1 MGCEQFTGSV
11 LQIILLYSI
20 ILNVMFQHSLI
31 FFVALF
37 AVCCG
42 KPYHELNEMSNW
54 GSRQDCNGYSYSTLK
69 AKFLREGYV
78 VFRSCTLSNETID
91 QAASFTKRID
101 GIRSQDAW
109 GHEDSVL
116 NIAVD
121 PDSVNILSYL
131 NSHSVFPFQ
140 TLNFPVAT
148 QQPVHSD
155 VVHFDTLPERG
166 LMTASWV
173 ALEDIHP
180 DAGPLI
186 YYPRSHTMG
195 LWDMDEIGS
204 RLNYKSLEYAT
215 RDNAVS
221 HYEQYERDLQKT
233 INRLGL
239 KSRTATIKKGESFVW
254 AASLLH
260 GGSKLKD
267 PTRTRTSQ
275 VTHYYMTGAKKF
287 WVPKLSIPSIDHI
300 IYKCNIPTCT
310 VTHSKITNC
319 AERRLELFK
328 QRVNI
333 DTSNAHELYGSHCV

>member
-1 MGCEQFTGSV
+1 
-11 LQIILLYSI
+11 
-20 ILNVMFQHSLI
+20 MFKRSLI
-31 FFVALF
+31 FFIAFF

-42 KPYHELNEMSNW
+42 KQHHEQNEMLNW
-54 GSRQDCNGYSYSTLK
+54 GSRMDCNGQAYATIKS
-69 AKFLREGYV
+69 KFVRDGYA
-78 VFRSCTLSNETID
+78 VFRSCTLKNETISD
-91 QAASFTKRID
+91 AETFTKKIT
-101 GIRSQDAW
+101 GIRAQDGW
-109 GHEDSVL
+109 TTDDSIL
-116 NIAVD
+116 NIATD
-121 PDSVNILSYL
+121 PDSLDILSYL
-131 NSHSVFPFQ
+131 NSHTVFPFQ

-166 LMTASWV
+166 LMTAAWV
-173 ALEDIHP
+173 ALEDIHA

-186 YYPRSHTMG
+186 YYPGSHTMG

-204 RLNYKSLEYAT
+204 RLDYKNLEYAK
-215 RDNAVS
+215 RDNVVP
-221 HYEQYERDLQKT
+221 HYEQYERELQKT
-233 INRLGL
+233 IDRMGL
-239 KSRTATIKKGESFVW
+239 KPETATIKKGESFVW

-260 GGSKLKD
+260 GGSKLND
-267 PTRTRTSQ
+267 PSRTRTSQ

-328 QRVNI
+328 QRVYI
-333 DTSNAHELYGSHCV
+333 DTSTAHELFGAHCA